1 MYCPVCGKRLRVIS
15 ESNRWTNGKPRF
27 KYVCPGVRE
36 KQCTFKAVEGVSL
49 DEFVVHQLSI
59 LNDVHSDL
67 YHQIFESRIASMIR
81 TEQSEQ
87 EYQETKKAIERL
99 NADIAAQV
107 RNMRDADEALRRF
120 IQDDIKELTEE
131 LSKKEAALRR
141 MEDSRSENQYM
152 LHELNGIKKRLLSF
166 EEYAKDAQPE
176 TVFTLIH
183 TIVDRIYIT
192 TEGSSLKCQ
201 IYIKGC
207 ATDDYTDLFG
217 AADYIDN
224 NTVITAVSFMPSMC
238 DLDYYSIR
246 DMMFFAALKMMLLPM
261 VAMMRYL
268 PYLIRRSRHHSRS
281 GIIAQ
286 ATSFAEG
293 KHHCKKPLLSWQT
306 KEVFYMVDGTGLE
319 PVTSC
324 TSSRCS
330 TS

>member
-1 MYCPVCGKRLRVIS
+1 
-15 ESNRWTNGKPRF
+15 
-27 KYVCPGVRE
+27 
-36 KQCTFKAVEGVSL
+36 
-49 DEFVVHQLSI
+49 
-59 LNDVHSDL
+59 
-67 YHQIFESRIASMIR
+67 MIR

-107 RNMRDADEALRRF
+107 RNLRDADEALRRF

-141 MEDSRSENQYM
+141 MEDSQSENQYV
-152 LHELNGIKKRLLSF
+152 LHELNGMKKRLLSF

-224 NTVITAVSFMPSMC
+224 NTAITAVAFMPPMC
-238 DLDYYSIR
+238 DLDYYSICTEIPETNNLWK
-246 DMMFFAALKMMLLPM
+246 DQSG
-261 VAMMRYL
+261 
-268 PYLIRRSRHHSRS
+268 RRKNTER
-281 GIIAQ
+281 
-286 ATSFAEG
+286 
-293 KHHCKKPLLSWQT
+293 T
-306 KEVFYMVDGTGLE
+306 KREERGEEL
-319 PVTSC
+319 
-324 TSSRCS
+324 
-330 TS
+330 